1 MRRSGLLSHS
11 AFMLLISA
19 VAGHMRSNRA
29 VEKNGEQMSKL
40 REGYRSMRRW
50 LIRSTRRPR
59 VGHVQLGD
67 LDRLTPISRDWGFD
81 RGRPIDRLYIER
93 FIAAH
98 AGDIR
103 GDVLEVSNNDYT
115 VRFGG
120 AQVTRS
126 DILHY
131 DDSNP
136 RATVVA
142 NLAVPN
148 TSLEGRF
155 DCIICT
161 QTLQFIYDFRSAV
174 TQLHRWL
181 KPGGVA
187 LVTVPCIS
195 QISREDMQQTGDY
208 WRFTVAAVRRMFAG
222 EFGDD
227 AIAVDARGNVLAATA
242 FLHGIAAEEL
252 DEADL
257 LEVDPQFQMLTTV
270 RAVRQKGS

>member
-1 MRRSGLLSHS
+1 MRH
-11 AFMLLISA
+11 
-19 VAGHMRSNRA
+19 
-29 VEKNGEQMSKL
+29 
-40 REGYRSMRRW
+40 W

-98 AGDIR
+98 ASDIQ

-120 AQVTRS
+120 GQVNRS
-126 DILHY
+126 DILHP
-131 DDSNP
+131 DDGNS
-136 RATVVA
+136 RATIVA
-142 NLAVPN
+142 DLAVPN
-148 TSLEGRF
+148 PSLEGRF

-161 QTLQFIYDFRSAV
+161 QTLQLIYEFRSAV
-174 TQLHRWL
+174 TQLHHWL

-187 LVTVPCIS
+187 LVSVPGIS

-208 WRFTVAAVRRMFAG
+208 WRFTGAAVRRMFAE
-222 EFGDD
+222 EFGEG
-227 AIAVDARGNVLAATA
+227 AAEIEVLGNVLAATA
-242 FLHGIAAEEL
+242 FLQGIAAEEF

-257 LEVDPQFQMLTTV
+257 LEKDPQFQMLTTV

>member
-1 MRRSGLLSHS
+1 MSGQVGTDG
-11 AFMLLISA
+11 AFQ
-19 VAGHMRSNRA
+19 VPG
-29 VEKNGEQMSKL
+29 KPMSKL
-40 REGYRSMRRW
+40 RESYRFMRRW
-50 LIRSTRRPR
+50 LIRTTRRPR

-93 FIAAH
+93 FIGAN

-103 GDVLEVSNNDYT
+103 GDVLEVSNDDYT
-115 VRFGG
+115 VCFGG
-120 AQVTRS
+120 AKVTRS

-131 DDSNP
+131 DKGNP

-142 NLAVPN
+142 DLAVPN
-148 TSLEGRF
+148 PSLNGRF

-161 QTLQFIYDFRSAV
+161 QTLQFIYDCRSAV

-181 KPGGVA
+181 KPHGVV

-195 QISREDMQQTGDY
+195 PISREDMRQTGDY
-208 WRFTVAAVRRMFAG
+208 WRFTVAAVRRMFAE

-227 AIAVDARGNVLAATA
+227 AIDVEALGNVLAATA
-242 FLHGIAAEEL
+242 FLHGIASEEF

-257 LEVDPQFQMLTTV
+257 LEVDPQFQMLITV
-270 RAVRQKGS
+270 RAVRQEGS

>member
-1 MRRSGLLSHS
+1 
-11 AFMLLISA
+11 
-19 VAGHMRSNRA
+19 
-29 VEKNGEQMSKL
+29 
-40 REGYRSMRRW
+40 MRRW

-115 VRFGG
+115 IRFGG
-120 AQVTRS
+120 PQVTRS
-126 DILHY
+126 DILHPNHG
-131 DDSNP
+131 NP
-136 RATVVA
+136 RATIVA
-142 NLAVPN
+142 DLAVPN
-148 TSLEGRF
+148 PSLERRF

-161 QTLQFIYDFRSAV
+161 QTLQLIYEFRSAV
-174 TQLHRWL
+174 TQLHHWL

-187 LVTVPCIS
+187 LVSVPGIS
-195 QISREDMQQTGDY
+195 QISREDMKQTGDY
-208 WRFTVAAVRRMFAG
+208 WRFTGAAVRRLFAE
-222 EFGDD
+222 EFGEG
-227 AIAVDARGNVLAATA
+227 AAEIAVLGNVLAATA
-242 FLHGIAAEEL
+242 FLQGIAAEEF

-257 LEVDPQFQMLTTV
+257 LEKDPQFQMLTTV
-270 RAVRQKGS
+270 RAVRQKGA

>member
-1 MRRSGLLSHS
+1 
-11 AFMLLISA
+11 
-19 VAGHMRSNRA
+19 
-29 VEKNGEQMSKL
+29 MSRL
-40 REGYRSMRRW
+40 RDGYRSMRRW

-67 LDRLTPISRDWGFD
+67 LNRLTPISRDWGFD
-81 RGRPIDRLYIER
+81 RGQAIDRLFIER
-93 FIAAH
+93 FIAAY
-98 AGDIR
+98 AEDIR
-103 GDVLEVSNNDYT
+103 GNVLEVSNNDYT
-115 VRFGG
+115 IRFGG
-120 AQVTRS
+120 AKVRRS

-136 RATVVA
+136 RATIVA

-148 TSLEGRF
+148 SSLEGRF

-208 WRFTVAAVRRMFAG
+208 WRFTAAAVRRMFAG
-222 EFGDD
+222 EFGEH
-227 AIAVDARGNVLAATA
+227 AVDVDALGNVLAATA
-242 FLHGIAAEEL
+242 FLHGIAAEEF

-270 RAVRQKGS
+270 RAVKQKGS

>member
-1 MRRSGLLSHS
+1 
-11 AFMLLISA
+11 
-19 VAGHMRSNRA
+19 
-29 VEKNGEQMSKL
+29 MSTL
-40 REGYRSMRRW
+40 REGYRAMRRW

-115 VRFGG
+115 IRFGG

-126 DILHY
+126 EILHP
-131 DDSNP
+131 DEGNP

-142 NLAVPN
+142 DLAVADP
-148 TSLEGRF
+148 SLEGRF

-161 QTLQFIYDFRSAV
+161 QTLQLIYEFRSAV

-187 LVTVPCIS
+187 LVSVPGIS
-195 QISREDMQQTGDY
+195 QISREDMKQTGDY
-208 WRFTVAAVRRMFAG
+208 WRFTGAAVRRMFAE
-222 EFGDD
+222 EFGEG
-227 AIAVDARGNVLAATA
+227 AAEIEVLGNVLAATA
-242 FLHGIAAEEL
+242 FLHGIAAEEF

-257 LEVDPQFQMLTTV
+257 FKKDPQFQMLTTV
-270 RAVRQKGS
+270 RAVRREGS

>member
-1 MRRSGLLSHS
+1 
-11 AFMLLISA
+11 
-19 VAGHMRSNRA
+19 
-29 VEKNGEQMSKL
+29 
-40 REGYRSMRRW
+40 MRRW

-59 VGHVQLGD
+59 VGRVQLGD

-98 AGDIR
+98 AGDIQ

-120 AQVTRS
+120 AQVSRS
-126 DILHY
+126 DILHP
-131 DDSNP
+131 DDGNP

-142 NLAVPN
+142 DLAVPN
-148 TSLEGRF
+148 PSLEGRF

-161 QTLQFIYDFRSAV
+161 QTLQLIYEFRSAV
-174 TQLHRWL
+174 TQIHDWL

-187 LVTVPCIS
+187 LVSVPGIS
-195 QISREDMQQTGDY
+195 QISREDMKQTGDY
-208 WRFTVAAVRRMFAG
+208 WRFTGAAVRRMFAE
-222 EFGDD
+222 EFGEGAAEID
-227 AIAVDARGNVLAATA
+227 VLGNVLAATA
-242 FLHGIAAEEL
+242 FLHGIAAEEF

-257 LEVDPQFQMLTTV
+257 LEKDPQFQMLTTV
-270 RAVRQKGS
+270 RAVRREGS